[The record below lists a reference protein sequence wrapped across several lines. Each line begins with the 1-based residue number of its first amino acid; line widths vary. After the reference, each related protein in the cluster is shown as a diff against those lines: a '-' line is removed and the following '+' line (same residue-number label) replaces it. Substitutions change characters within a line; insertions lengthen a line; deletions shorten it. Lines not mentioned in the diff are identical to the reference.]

1 MDAGEFHLFHSV
13 TGRICK
19 YPVERQQQGKGSA
32 EVMKLTAGD
41 LYELGMVEHVFL
53 EPSHYTVQNLKEVT
67 REMDERSG
75 EFIGQYGALTAEEIS
90 ERRYQRFR
98 QM

>member
-1 MDAGEFHLFHSV
+1 M
-13 TGRICK
+13 
-19 YPVERQQQGKGSA
+19 
-32 EVMKLTAGD
+32 MLTAGD
-41 LYELGMVEHVFL
+41 LSELGMGEHVFL

-67 REMDERSG
+67 REMDEKIR